1 MKLRFPNADLA
12 ENSKSLISH
21 QRVIMAPHVQVLGE
35 CNSEHKSILSSEALQ
50 FFGVLQEKFGQRRL
64 DLLNARKVAQAR

>member
-1 MKLRFPNADLA
+1 
-12 ENSKSLISH
+12 
-21 QRVIMAPHVQVLGE
+21 MAPHVQVLGE